1 MRLGLHILAALF
13 THQRDGNLDQIADDL
28 LHVAA
33 DIADFGELGRFHLD
47 ERCTSEPP
55 GETAGNLRL
64 ADAGRSDHQYVLRHD
79 LFAHL
84 AFELLAAP
92 AIAQR
97 NGDGALGVVLA
108 DNEAVEFR
116 DDFTGRSYS

>member
-47 ERCTSEPP
+47 ERCTSEP